1 LDRAVELL
9 SIWQEYLSEFEK
21 NNDLILIDEV
31 TTLQTWLRSVSLG
44 ASNEPKEDRVLEL
57 TWEDYQQQER
67 AEKLIER
74 LVHDGDWMGAIQ
86 ALIRLAQLATSHEQA
101 AIWYRV
107 GFYTELGIGDQKAAY
122 AYYRK
127 SLRLNPHY
135 VMALVALRR
144 HDLKQGDW
152 NAYLQWSTTLTE
164 LDASIPT
171 QEALFTH
178 LGHLNVRVLNEEM
191 VALDYYQ
198 KALDLS
204 LPSYDLSHEPKTDE
218 IKRELSLP
226 AALKARYAILCQRE
240 EWSDLSEE
248 LERYLPELNSVA
260 QAVVLDWLSWIYE
273 TKTGQ
278 KDLAIQYSLRLM
290 DLDPSNTRI
299 RRASRAQLA
308 KSTADIL
315 LEPSSLRELGQVTS
329 DLEYYLAFLKTE
341 LDREDS
347 DLDQLS
353 AYTRMAQIY
362 ERQGELKHAERYWK
376 RAFKLNPKF
385 LPASQGLGRAAYRR
399 NSWRELLSLYR
410 KELNVFEAKSPQ
422 RVELLRRLAEL
433 YEHRLNRPSSASR
446 CYEDILSILPDD
458 AAALASLDR
467 LYQETGEWRSLARVW
482 NSKAHRL
489 SNNTNAQG
497 AAFLRAA
504 EHFME
509 AGSEEQALNA
519 YEHAYQANSKLHP
532 ASWAIEFIMY
542 RRQGLGRIIELY
554 RSMRQA
560 ISLPFEKHLLTHKL
574 ILELSAAQVKRALQ
588 EELYDERDDLEV
600 IWWQIHTAIEQGNS
614 VAQSEGLFEL
624 AQRVEDD
631 RDAYSL
637 VLEAVQRLC
646 QGRHLDRRYRD
657 YWDRV
662 QLTNPE
668 SRMAWWAMTEQ
679 AFRYE
684 REPQEYRSMLARLSR
699 VGDETR
705 QRAQAVWLQALHE
718 FHNGGKYRVVTEL
731 IEEATTLN
739 QETLTPSLL
748 RQLLSPIKGR
758 VATLDSLNELSHRLP
773 EGELR
778 GDALFKLALLEA
790 EDAPQVAFEHAL
802 RASRNHI
809 PEAISLAEALYR
821 HIEQGQELDLSTLDP
836 KLLHN
841 LLGIEIEED
850 HSIQDADLNQLEQ
863 LEAVLNTDSVL
874 QAADSPEFELSFDD
888 DASHIEFD
896 FEDDDEDGSDD
907 EPQFEEFSIGEEESN
922 QGLGL
927 LESSELSEEL
937 EASASENKDFA
948 LEKSADLEYDEL
960 DAILDLQ
967 DESNEEEDEEAS
979 PSVEQFD
986 FLAEGD
992 EA

>member
-1 LDRAVELL
+1 
-9 SIWQEYLSEFEK
+9 
-21 NNDLILIDEV
+21 
-31 TTLQTWLRSVSLG
+31 
-44 ASNEPKEDRVLEL
+44 
-57 TWEDYQQQER
+57 
-67 AEKLIER
+67 
-74 LVHDGDWMGAIQ
+74 M
-86 ALIRLAQLATSHEQA
+86 
-101 AIWYRV
+101 
-107 GFYTELGIGDQKAAY
+107 
-122 AYYRK
+122 K
-127 SLRLNPHY
+127 S
-135 VMALVALRR
+135 
-144 HDLKQGDW
+144 
-152 NAYLQWSTTLTE
+152 
-164 LDASIPT
+164 
-171 QEALFTH
+171 
-178 LGHLNVRVLNEEM
+178 
-191 VALDYYQ
+191 
-198 KALDLS
+198 
-204 LPSYDLSHEPKTDE
+204 
-218 IKRELSLP
+218 
-226 AALKARYAILCQRE
+226 
-240 EWSDLSEE
+240 E
-248 LERYLPELNSVA
+248 LE
-260 QAVVLDWLSWIYE
+260 
-273 TKTGQ
+273 
-278 KDLAIQYSLRLM
+278 
-290 DLDPSNTRI
+290 
-299 RRASRAQLA
+299 
-308 KSTADIL
+308 
-315 LEPSSLRELGQVTS
+315 
-329 DLEYYLAFLKTE
+329 
-341 LDREDS
+341 REDS

-362 ERQGELKHAERYWK
+362 ERQGELKYAERYWK
-376 RAFKLNPKF
+376 RAFRLNPKF

-399 NSWRELLSLYR
+399 GSWRELVSLYR

-489 SNNTNAQG
+489 SDQTGAQG

-509 AGSEEQALNA
+509 AGNEEQALNA

-554 RSMRQA
+554 RSMRRT

-574 ILELSAAQVKRALQ
+574 ILELNAAQVQRALQ
-588 EELYDERDDLEV
+588 EELYDEREDLEV

-624 AQRVEDD
+624 AQRVEDE

-662 QLTNPE
+662 QLTNPQ

-718 FHNGGKYRVVTEL
+718 FDNGGKYRLVTEL
-731 IEEATTLN
+731 IEKAITLD
-739 QETLTPSLL
+739 QETITPSLL

-758 VATLDSLNELSHRLP
+758 VATLESLNELSHRLP

-778 GDALFKLALLEA
+778 GEALFKLALLEA

-809 PEAISLAEALYR
+809 PEAISLVEALYL
-821 HIEQGQELDLSTLDP
+821 HIEQGQDLDLSTLDP
-836 KLLHN
+836 HLLYD
-841 LLGIEIEED
+841 LLGIEIKED
-850 HSIQDADLNQLEQ
+850 QSSEGADLEQLEQ
-863 LEAVLNTDSVL
+863 LEAVLNTDP
-874 QAADSPEFELSFDD
+874 AFHADGDEDLELSFDD
-888 DASHIEFD
+888 EASHIEFD
-896 FEDDDEDGSDD
+896 FEDDDEEED
-907 EPQFEEFSIGEEESN
+907 EDESEVFAEPSGEI
-922 QGLGL
+922 
-927 LESSELSEEL
+927 ELSEESADFDQVDSEAPKVDDREL
-937 EASASENKDFA
+937 SASDSDVAEADVSDVAQAEASDVAEVDASDVAEAEANDAAEAEASDVAEAEASDVAEAEANDAAEAEASEVA
-948 LEKSADLEYDEL
+948 EADVFSDL

-967 DESNEEEDEEAS
+967 GDSEEDEEQAES
-979 PSVEQFD
+979 LNLDQFE
-986 FLAEGD
+986 FLVEGD